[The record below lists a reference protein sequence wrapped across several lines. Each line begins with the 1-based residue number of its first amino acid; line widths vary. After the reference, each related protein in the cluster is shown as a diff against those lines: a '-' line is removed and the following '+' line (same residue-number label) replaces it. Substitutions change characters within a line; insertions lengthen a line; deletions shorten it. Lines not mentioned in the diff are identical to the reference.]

1 MGKPLTPQQGS
12 PGTSPV
18 LWFLVF
24 AVIVNLFVTF
34 ANRQQIQR
42 LVTSME
48 SRFTALDT
56 RVAEAAKA
64 RPAAPQQQQ
73 GRQPDP
79 EKVYALKVEGSPVK
93 GPASAAITIHEVS
106 DFQCP
111 FCSRVVPTLDRI
123 REVYGD
129 QVRFVWKNYP
139 LAMHPDAPLAHLA
152 AIAAGDQGKFWEYH
166 HTLFANQKNIKRPDL
181 VKYARDL
188 GLDVAKFERDL
199 DAKTGQARITA
210 DMREADAIGDFG
222 TPAFFINGRFLSGAQ
237 PFERFATMINT
248 ELRRLGKPVPA
259 EVSSL

>member
-1 MGKPLTPQQGS
+1 M
-12 PGTSPV
+12 SPV

-48 SRFTALDT
+48 SRFTALDA

-73 GRQPDP
+73 GRRPDP
-79 EKVYALKVEGSPVK
+79 DKVYALKTEGAPAK
-93 GPASAAITIHEVS
+93 GPANAPITIVEVS

-111 FCSRVVPTLDRI
+111 FCSRVVATLDRI
-123 REVYGD
+123 HEVYGD
-129 QVRFVWKNYP
+129 QVRVVWKNYP

-152 AIAAGDQGKFWEYH
+152 AMAAADQGKFWEYYK
-166 HTLFANQKNIKRPDL
+166 TLFANQKNLKRPDL
-181 VKYARDL
+181 VKYAGEV

-199 DAKTGQARITA
+199 DAKTGQSRIDA

-222 TPAFFINGRFLSGAQ
+222 TPSFFINGRFLSGAQ
-237 PFERFATMINT
+237 PFETFAAKINT
-248 ELRRLGKPVPA
+248 ELRRLGKPIPA
-259 EVSSL
+259 DVSSL